1 MHFGEILSAMAGKKI
16 VVVGDV
22 MLDRFIYGTVSRISP
37 EAPVPVLSYQGEQLN
52 PGGAANV
59 ALNLVRLG
67 VSATV
72 IGVTG
77 ADENAAI
84 LAEKL
89 AAEPQ
94 IKLKSITDAKRPT
107 TVKTR
112 FSSSGQQILRVDHEE
127 DAPLP
132 QAIYK
137 KLLSA
142 VQSALKNADMLILSD
157 YNKGVIDHSTAQH
170 IISIAKEAGVMVVAD
185 PKKADASVYKGSS
198 LITPNIHE
206 FRKMTG
212 LDLAQHRDVI
222 AAGRDIARRHRIK
235 SVLVTMG
242 ADGMMLINGKKEA
255 HHIKS
260 FAQSVFDVSG
270 AGDTVIATAASAMAT
285 GCDLKTAI
293 EMANTAA
300 GIVVG
305 KSGTATTLPGE
316 ILAKSASPKP
326 QSESDVLGLVKLWR
340 DAGLTVGFTNGCFDL
355 LHPGHLWVLE
365 QAAATC
371 DRLIVGLN
379 SDASTRRLKG
389 YGRPHQNQ
397 ETRMAVLASLPA
409 VDAVV
414 VFDTPT
420 PLKIIKAISPD
431 RLIKGGDY
439 KAGDVVGADI
449 VKARGG
455 KTVIIPTKPGFSTT
469 RLGS

>member
-22 MLDRFIYGTVSRISP
+22 MLDRFVYGAVSRISP
-37 EAPVPVLSYQGEQLN
+37 EAPVPVLSYQGEKLN

-67 VSATV
+67 VCATV

-84 LAEKL
+84 LAQKL
-89 AAEPQ
+89 SAEPQ
-94 IKLKSITDAKRPT
+94 IKLKAIADRKRPT

-127 DAPLP
+127 VVPLP
-132 QAIYK
+132 QAAYQR
-137 KLLSA
+137 LLTA
-142 VQSALKNADMLILSD
+142 VKSALKNADMLILSD
-157 YNKGVIDHSTAQH
+157 YDKGVIDHSSAQH
-170 IISIAKEAGVMVVAD
+170 IISLAKDAGVMVVAD
-185 PKKADASVYKGSS
+185 PKKTDASVYKGSN

-206 FRKMTG
+206 LRKMTG
-212 LDLAQHRDVI
+212 LALSHHRDII
-222 AAGRDIARRHRIK
+222 AAGRDIARRHKIK

-242 ADGMMLINGKKEA
+242 ADGMMLINDKKDA

-270 AGDTVIATAASAMAT
+270 AGDTVIATVASAMAT
-285 GCDLKTAI
+285 GCDLITAI

-316 ILAKSASPKP
+316 ILAKSAWPKP
-326 QSESDVLGLVKLWR
+326 QSESDVLSLVKLWR

-365 QAAATC
+365 KAAATC

-389 YGRPHQNQ
+389 EGRPHQNQ
-397 ETRMAVLASLPA
+397 ETRAGVLANLPA

-420 PLKIIKAISPD
+420 PQKIIKSITPD

-449 VKARGG
+449 VKAHGG